1 MYVQL
6 YLRAPIAHV
15 LSSPFSARQPRPL
28 WALLFVLRA
37 VHLLP
42 GGGRGK
48 NVWVGGCWLDLSEEE
63 LRYRL
68 PSPPHFWPTTTQAI
82 AFYLHTEYALLG
94 KVYLE
99 DEQCKVPENPAKVER
114 PLKRG
119 INCNKGPKW

>member
-1 MYVQL
+1 
-6 YLRAPIAHV
+6 
-15 LSSPFSARQPRPL
+15 
-28 WALLFVLRA
+28 
-37 VHLLP
+37 
-42 GGGRGK
+42 
-48 NVWVGGCWLDLSEEE
+48 VWVGGCWLDLSEEE

-82 AFYLHTEYALLG
+82 AFYLYTEYVFLG